1 VLNLTQRLT
10 IGCLLLVALSL
21 TLAVWVHRE
30 LVPVGSVGPH
40 GLAGGHTA
48 KSLLIL
54 WTLSG
59 SAILVA
65 AGTLIFV
72 LRPIQQLSRDVR
84 RIASGDLAHRT
95 EWGRYGTGS
104 DSFGLIANEMNR
116 LAVRL
121 RELRETESGRRQME
135 FQLSDAVLQSIFEPI
150 IVTDSKGHVLKLNQS
165 AVEVLSGG
173 SAAGTAGAQGQ
184 STGTAT
190 GTTDRMALINLANTP
205 GGDKIL
211 EAIRNAVQMQ
221 KAVAAEDEASML
233 PMRIGERERSYRL
246 RTTPMR
252 DSDGRLLGAVTTLE
266 DVTSLQDTD
275 RFKTQFIAVASA
287 RLRDP
292 LLQLRR
298 GLYALTMGFA
308 GELRPL
314 QAELVTAAGQE
325 SQKLDDLMADLIEVA
340 ELDSGKRELQLE
352 KLRPYEELVGARN
365 RMNDAACSRGIRLE
379 IKAFADLS
387 YIQADRRAVRT
398 ILDNLLT
405 NALRYTPA
413 GGEVSLEAEERK
425 QFIQFTVRDS
435 GKGIA
440 AERIGR
446 IFDRF
451 SSFSD
456 GGSGLGLALVRRLVE
471 SLGGQISVESR
482 LGHGATF
489 RFTLPVATVEAGRH
503 PVEVG

>member
-1 VLNLTQRLT
+1 LLNLTQRLT
-10 IGCLLLVALSL
+10 LGCLVLVALSL
-21 TLAVWVHRE
+21 TLAVWVHRV
-30 LVPVGSVGPH
+30 LVPTGAARGHAPH
-40 GLAGGHTA
+40 
-48 KSLLIL
+48 IL
-54 WTLSG
+54 WFLSG

-65 AGTLIFV
+65 ALTLIFV
-72 LRPIQQLSRDVR
+72 LRPIQQLSRDIR
-84 RIASGDLAHRT
+84 RIAQGDLAHRT
-95 EWGRYGTGS
+95 EWKSTGKTP
-104 DSFGLIANEMNR
+104 DSFGIIANEMNR

-121 RELRETESGRRQME
+121 RELRETEAGRRQME

-150 IVTDSKGHVLKLNQS
+150 IVTDAKGHVLKVNQS
-165 AVEVLSGG
+165 AAEVLG
-173 SAAGTAGAQGQ
+173 AAA
-184 STGTAT
+184 
-190 GTTDRMALINLANTP
+190 TDRMALTNTP

-211 EAIRNAVQMQ
+211 EAIRNAVSMQ
-221 KAVAAEDEASML
+221 RSVAVEDAAAML
-233 PMRIGERERSYRL
+233 PMRIGERESSYRL

-287 RLRDP
+287 KLRDP

-298 GLYALTMGFA
+298 GLYALSMGFA

-314 QAELVTAAGQE
+314 QTELITSATQE
-325 SQKLDDLMADLIEVA
+325 AQKLDDLMADLIEVA
-340 ELDSGKRELQLE
+340 ELDSGKREPQLE
-352 KLRPYEELVGARN
+352 KLRPYSELVEARN
-365 RMNDAACSRGIRLE
+365 RMTDLACTRGVRVE

-387 YIQADRRAVRT
+387 HIQADRRAIKT

-405 NALRYTPA
+405 NALRYTPE
-413 GGEVSLEAEERK
+413 GGEVFLEAEERK
-425 QFIQFTVRDS
+425 GFIQFTVRDT

-440 AERIGR
+440 ADRLGK

-489 RFTLPVATVEAGRH
+489 RFTLPIATVEAGRH

>member
-1 VLNLTQRLT
+1 MLNLTQRLT
-10 IGCLLLVALSL
+10 LGCVLLVALSL

-30 LVPVGSVGPH
+30 LVPAGAP
-40 GLAGGHTA
+40 GGHA
-48 KSLLIL
+48 PLIL
-54 WTLSG
+54 WLLSG
-59 SAILVA
+59 AAILVA
-65 AGTLIFV
+65 TATLILV
-72 LRPIQQLSRDVR
+72 LRPIQQVSKDIR
-84 RIASGDLAHRT
+84 RIASGDLAHRS
-95 EWGRYGTGS
+95 EWGIGNKGH
-104 DSFGLIANEMNR
+104 DSFGIIANEMNR

-121 RELRETESGRRQME
+121 RELRETEAGRRQME

-150 IVTDSKGHVLKLNQS
+150 IVTDGKGHVLKVNQ
-165 AVEVLSGG
+165 AAAEVLG
-173 SAAGTAGAQGQ
+173 SAA
-184 STGTAT
+184 
-190 GTTDRMALINLANTP
+190 TDRMALTNTP

-211 EAIRNAVQMQ
+211 EAIRNAVSMQ
-221 KAVAAEDEASML
+221 RALAEEDSAAML
-233 PMRIGERERSYRL
+233 PMRIGEREQSFRL

-252 DSDGRLLGAVTTLE
+252 DSEGRLLGAVTTLE

-314 QAELVTAAGQE
+314 QAELVTSATQE
-325 SQKLDDLMADLIEVA
+325 AQKLDDLMADLIEVA
-340 ELDSGKRELQLE
+340 ELDSGKREPQLE
-352 KLRPYEELVGARN
+352 KLRPYSELVEARN
-365 RMNDAACSRGIRLE
+365 RMTDLACSRGIHME

-387 YIQADRRAVRT
+387 HIEADRRAVRT
-398 ILDNLLT
+398 ILDNLLSNAVRYAPT
-405 NALRYTPA
+405 N
-413 GGEVSLEAEERK
+413 GEVILEAEERK
-425 QFIQFTVRDS
+425 GFIQFTVHDN
-435 GKGIA
+435 GPGIA
-440 AERIGR
+440 AERLGK

-456 GGSGLGLALVRRLVE
+456 GGTGLGLALVRRLVE

-489 RFTLPVATVEAGRH
+489 RFTLPVASVEVGRH

>member
-1 VLNLTQRLT
+1 V
-10 IGCLLLVALSL
+10 LLVALSL

-30 LVPVGSVGPH
+30 LVPAGA
-40 GLAGGHTA
+40 AGGHA
-48 KSLLIL
+48 PLIL
-54 WTLSG
+54 WLLSG

-65 AGTLIFV
+65 TGTLILV
-72 LRPIQQLSRDVR
+72 LRPIEQVSKDIR
-84 RIASGDLAHRT
+84 RIASGDLEHRS
-95 EWGRYGTGS
+95 EWGIGNKGH
-104 DSFGLIANEMNR
+104 DSFGIIANEMNR

-150 IVTDSKGHVLKLNQS
+150 IVTDSKGHVLKVNQAAS
-165 AVEVLSGG
+165 EVLG
-173 SAAGTAGAQGQ
+173 SAA
-184 STGTAT
+184 
-190 GTTDRMALINLANTP
+190 TDRMALTNTP

-211 EAIRNAVQMQ
+211 EAIRNAVSMQ
-221 KAVAAEDEASML
+221 RVLAAEDEAAML
-233 PMRIGERERSYRL
+233 PMRIGERNQSFRL

-252 DSDGRLLGAVTTLE
+252 DSEGRLLGAVTTLE

-275 RFKTQFIAVASA
+275 RFKTQFIEVASA
-287 RLRDP
+287 RLRNP

-314 QAELVTAAGQE
+314 QAELVTSATQE
-325 SQKLDDLMADLIEVA
+325 AQKLDDLMADLIEVA
-340 ELDSGKRELQLE
+340 ELDSGKRGPQLE
-352 KLRPYEELVGARN
+352 KLLPYTELVEARN
-365 RMNDAACSRGIRLE
+365 RMTDLACSRSIRME

-398 ILDNLLT
+398 ILDNLLS
-405 NALRYTPA
+405 NALRYAPTN
-413 GGEVSLEAEERK
+413 GEVILEAEERK
-425 QFIQFTVRDS
+425 GFIQFTVHDN
-435 GKGIA
+435 GPGIA
-440 AERIGR
+440 AERLGK

-456 GGSGLGLALVRRLVE
+456 GGTGLGLALVRRLVE

-489 RFTLPVATVEAGRH
+489 RFTLPVATVEVGRH

>member
-1 VLNLTQRLT
+1 MLNLTQRLT
-10 IGCLLLVALSL
+10 VGCLLLVALSL
-21 TLAVWVHRE
+21 TLAVWVHRV
-30 LVPVGSVGPH
+30 LVP
-40 GLAGGHTA
+40 AGKASGHA
-48 KSLLIL
+48 ALIL
-54 WTLSG
+54 WLLSG
-59 SAILVA
+59 AAIVVATATLV
-65 AGTLIFV
+65 FV
-72 LRPIQQLSRDVR
+72 LRPIQQLSRDIT

-95 EWGRYGTGS
+95 EWSSR
-104 DSFGLIANEMNR
+104 DSFGIIANEMNR

-121 RELRETESGRRQME
+121 RELRETEAGRRQME

-150 IVTDSKGHVLKLNQS
+150 IVTDSKGHVLKVNQ
-165 AVEVLSGG
+165 AAAEVLG
-173 SAAGTAGAQGQ
+173 SAA
-184 STGTAT
+184 
-190 GTTDRMALINLANTP
+190 TDRMALTNTP
-205 GGDKIL
+205 GGDRIL
-211 EAIRNAVQMQ
+211 EGIRNAVSMQ
-221 KAVAAEDEASML
+221 KAVAAEDEAAML
-233 PMRIGERERSYRL
+233 PMRIGERERNYRL

-252 DSDGRLLGAVTTLE
+252 DSEGRLLGAVTTLE

-275 RFKTQFIAVASA
+275 RFKTQFIEVASA

-314 QAELVTAAGQE
+314 QSELVTSATQE
-325 SQKLDDLMADLIEVA
+325 AQKLDDLMADLIEVA
-340 ELDSGKRELQLE
+340 ELDSGKREPQLE
-352 KLRPYEELVGARN
+352 RLRPYTELVEARN
-365 RMNDAACSRGIRLE
+365 RMTDAAQNRGIRLE
-379 IKAFADLS
+379 VRAFADLS

-398 ILDNLLT
+398 ILDNLLS
-405 NALRYTPA
+405 NALRYAPTN
-413 GGEVSLEAEERK
+413 GEVLLEAEERK
-425 QFIQFTVRDS
+425 GFIQFSVHDN
-435 GKGIA
+435 GPGIA
-440 AERIGR
+440 AEKLPR

-489 RFTLPVATVEAGRH
+489 RFTLPVASVEVGRH

>member
-1 VLNLTQRLT
+1 
-10 IGCLLLVALSL
+10 
-21 TLAVWVHRE
+21 LA
-30 LVPVGSVGPH
+30 
-40 GLAGGHTA
+40 
-48 KSLLIL
+48 
-54 WTLSG
+54 
-59 SAILVA
+59 
-65 AGTLIFV
+65 
-72 LRPIQQLSRDVR
+72 RDIR
-84 RIASGDLAHRT
+84 RIASGDLAHRS
-95 EWGRYGTGS
+95 EWGRAGTGN
-104 DSFGLIANEMNR
+104 DSFGVIAIEMNR

-121 RELRETESGRRQME
+121 RELRETEAGRRQME

-150 IVTDSKGHVLKLNQS
+150 IVTDSKGHVLKVNK
-165 AVEVLSGG
+165 AAAEVLG
-173 SAAGTAGAQGQ
+173 SAAE
-184 STGTAT
+184 
-190 GTTDRMALINLANTP
+190 DRNALTNTP

-221 KAVAAEDEASML
+221 RAVAAEGGAAML
-233 PMRIGERERSYRL
+233 PMRIGEKSQSYRL

-287 RLRDP
+287 KLRDP
-292 LLQLRR
+292 LLRLRR
-298 GLYALTMGFA
+298 GLYALGQGFA

-314 QAELVTAAGQE
+314 QMELIAAAGQE
-325 SQKLDDLMADLIEVA
+325 AQNLDDLMADLIEVA
-340 ELDSGKRELQLE
+340 ELDSGKREPHIE
-352 KLRPYEELVGARN
+352 RLRPYAELVAARDRN
-365 RMNDAACSRGIRLE
+365 NDAACARGIRLD

-398 ILDNLLT
+398 ILDNLLS

-413 GGEVSLEAEERK
+413 GGEVVLEGEERK
-425 QFIQFTVRDS
+425 QFVQFTVRDT

-440 AERIGR
+440 ADRLSR

-456 GGSGLGLALVRRLVE
+456 GGTGLGLALVRRLVE
-471 SLGGQISVESR
+471 SLGGQISAESR
-482 LGHGATF
+482 LGHGTTF

>member
-1 VLNLTQRLT
+1 MLNLTQRLT
-10 IGCLLLVALSL
+10 AGCLLLVALSL
-21 TLAVWVHRE
+21 ALAVWVHRE
-30 LVPVGSVGPH
+30 LVPAGK
-40 GLAGGHTA
+40 AGGHA
-48 KSLLIL
+48 PLIL
-54 WTLSG
+54 WLLSG

-65 AGTLIFV
+65 TLTLVFV
-72 LRPIQQLSRDVR
+72 LRPIEQLSRDIT

-95 EWGRYGTGS
+95 EWSSTGKS
-104 DSFGLIANEMNR
+104 PDSFGIIANEMNR

-121 RELRETESGRRQME
+121 RELRETEAGRRQME

-150 IVTDSKGHVLKLNQS
+150 IVTDSKGHVLKVNQ
-165 AVEVLSGG
+165 AAAEVLG
-173 SAAGTAGAQGQ
+173 SAA
-184 STGTAT
+184 
-190 GTTDRMALINLANTP
+190 TDRMALTNTP
-205 GGDKIL
+205 GGDRIL
-211 EAIRNAVQMQ
+211 EGIRNAVSMQ
-221 KAVAAEDEASML
+221 KAVAAEDEAAML
-233 PMRIGERERSYRL
+233 PMRIGEHEQSFRL

-252 DSDGRLLGAVTTLE
+252 DSEGRLLGAVTTLE

-275 RFKTQFIAVASA
+275 RFKTQFIEVASA

-314 QAELVTAAGQE
+314 QAELVTSATQE
-325 SQKLDDLMADLIEVA
+325 AQKLDDLMADLIEVA
-340 ELDSGKRELQLE
+340 ELDSGKREPQLE
-352 KLRPYEELVGARN
+352 RLRPYTELVEVRN
-365 RMNDAACSRGIRLE
+365 RMTDAACERGIRLE
-379 IKAFADLS
+379 IRAFADLS

-398 ILDNLLT
+398 ILDNLLS
-405 NALRYTPA
+405 NALRYAPTN
-413 GGEVSLEAEERK
+413 GEVTLEAEERK
-425 QFIQFTVRDS
+425 GFVQFTVHDN
-435 GKGIA
+435 GPGIA
-440 AERIGR
+440 ADRLPR

-489 RFTLPVATVEAGRH
+489 RFTLPVATVEVGRH

>member
-10 IGCLLLVALSL
+10 IGCLLLVTLSL
-21 TLAVWVHRE
+21 TLAIWVHRE
-30 LVPVGSVGPH
+30 LAPVGST
-40 GLAGGHTA
+40 GGHTA

-54 WTLSG
+54 WALSG

-150 IVTDSKGHVLKLNQS
+150 IVTDSKGHVLKVNQS
-165 AVEVLSGG
+165 AAEVLGARPAAETDTETG
-173 SAAGTAGAQGQ
+173 VESAPTAV
-184 STGTAT
+184 
-190 GTTDRMALINLANTP
+190 TDRMALINLANTP

-221 KAVAAEDEASML
+221 KAVASEDEAAML

-287 RLRDP
+287 KLRDP

-314 QAELVTAAGQE
+314 QTELVTSASQE
-325 SQKLDDLMADLIEVA
+325 AQKLDDLMADLIEVA
-340 ELDSGKRELQLE
+340 ELDSGKRDPQLE
-352 KLRPYEELVGARN
+352 KLRPYEELVAARN
-365 RMNDAACSRGIRLE
+365 RMNDTACSRGIRLE

-387 YIQADRRAVRT
+387 YIQADRRAVRS

-413 GGEVSLEAEERK
+413 GGEVALEAEERK

-435 GKGIA
+435 GKGIP
-440 AERIGR
+440 AERLSR

-471 SLGGQISVESR
+471 SLGGQVSVESR

-489 RFTLPVATVEAGRH
+489 RFTLPVATVEVGRH

>member
-1 VLNLTQRLT
+1 MLNLTQRLT
-10 IGCLLLVALSL
+10 AGCLLLVALSL
-21 TLAVWVHRE
+21 ALAVWVHRE
-30 LVPVGSVGPH
+30 LVPAGKP
-40 GLAGGHTA
+40 GGHA
-48 KSLLIL
+48 PLIL
-54 WTLSG
+54 WLLSG

-65 AGTLIFV
+65 TLTLVFV
-72 LRPIQQLSRDVR
+72 LRPIEQLSRDIT

-95 EWGRYGTGS
+95 EWSSTGKS
-104 DSFGLIANEMNR
+104 PDSFGIIANEMNR

-121 RELRETESGRRQME
+121 RELRETEAGRRQME

-150 IVTDSKGHVLKLNQS
+150 IVTDSKGHVLKVNQ
-165 AVEVLSGG
+165 AAAEVLG
-173 SAAGTAGAQGQ
+173 SAA
-184 STGTAT
+184 
-190 GTTDRMALINLANTP
+190 TDRMALTNTP
-205 GGDKIL
+205 GGDRIL
-211 EAIRNAVQMQ
+211 EGIRNAVSMQ
-221 KAVAAEDEASML
+221 KAVAAEDEAAML
-233 PMRIGERERSYRL
+233 PMRIGEHEQSFRL

-252 DSDGRLLGAVTTLE
+252 DSEGRLLGAVTTLE

-314 QAELVTAAGQE
+314 QAELVTSATQE
-325 SQKLDDLMADLIEVA
+325 AQKLDDLMADLIEVA
-340 ELDSGKRELQLE
+340 ELDSGKREPQLE
-352 KLRPYEELVGARN
+352 RLRPYTELVEVRN
-365 RMNDAACSRGIRLE
+365 RMTDAACERGIRLE
-379 IKAFADLS
+379 IRAFADLS

-398 ILDNLLT
+398 ILDNLLS
-405 NALRYTPA
+405 NALRYAPTN
-413 GGEVSLEAEERK
+413 GEVTLEAEERK
-425 QFIQFTVRDS
+425 GFVQFTVHDN
-435 GKGIA
+435 GPGIA
-440 AERIGR
+440 ADRLPR

-489 RFTLPVATVEAGRH
+489 RFTLPVATVEVGRH